1 MWPNGTTEISGLVHI
16 LVTVIKILELYY
28 MLFVLQFV
36 MCLMPPASKLLKL
49 LSLGWPRDKQSMSVI
64 LLPLT
69 GANGEEEAPGT
80 LL

>member
-1 MWPNGTTEISGLVHI
+1 
-16 LVTVIKILELYY
+16 

-49 LSLGWPRDKQSMSVI
+49 LSLGWPRDKQSVSVI